1 MGRKGTLGAAK
12 KKSVAPRASTDI
24 SRRAQRYLERKARA
38 RNRVLAATGAVLLV
52 AVAVVV
58 VVVVLSRG
66 GSKGPPPAAFVG
78 TTVDVALSEYAIR
91 GNLTAP
97 AGEVRLHAFNQGGA
111 THNVGVR
118 GGHISN
124 DLRPGAETTVDI
136 GNLAPGTYQLYCD
149 ISDHAQRGMVANLVI
164 TAPAATTTSGVSPTT

>member
-12 KKSVAPRASTDI
+12 KKKSVTPPAGTDI

-38 RNRVLAATGAVLLV
+38 RNRVIAAAAAVLLV
-52 AVAVVV
+52 AAVVV
-58 VVVVLSRG
+58 VVMLSGG
-66 GSKGPPPAAFVG
+66 GSDGSKPVPFVG
-78 TTVDVALSEYAIR
+78 TTVDVSLGEYVIR
-91 GNLTAP
+91 GDLKAP
-97 AGEVRLHAFNQGGA
+97 AGEVRLHAVNQGGV

-164 TAPAATTTSGVSPTT
+164 TAPAASNTTNGASPTT

>member
-1 MGRKGTLGAAK
+1 MIAA
-12 KKSVAPRASTDI
+12 A
-24 SRRAQRYLERKARA
+24 
-38 RNRVLAATGAVLLV
+38 GAVLLV
-52 AVAVVV
+52 AAVV

-66 GSKGPPPAAFVG
+66 GSDRPGPAPFVG
-78 TTVDVALSEYAIR
+78 TTVDVALGEYVIR
-91 GNLTAP
+91 GDLTAP

-164 TAPAATTTSGVSPTT
+164 TAAAAATTTNGAPPTT

>member
-52 AVAVVV
+52 AVVVV
-58 VVVVLSRG
+58 VVVVSGG
-66 GSKGPPPAAFVG
+66 GSDGSKPAPFVG
-78 TTVDVALSEYAIR
+78 ASVDVALSEYAIR

-164 TAPAATTTSGVSPTT
+164 TAPAATTTTNGVSPTT